1 MSVGVTHPLVVD
13 WLARLDAAARA
24 AGVPASR
31 RAELTAELGDHVAA
45 ALGGAADDVTV
56 RAALDRLGDPE
67 DVVAA
72 EQVQESVAPAVPVVP
87 VAPSAAPAGWSALEV
102 LAVLALVGG
111 GFVVPVLGPL
121 VGLALAAGSPVW
133 SRRDKRVTA
142 VLVAGPIVLWAGF
155 AVAFYLGGGSLFGL
169 EGVAFGGAPRILL
182 HPAQLL
188 LLGAFLSP
196 VTALVAGVR
205 LALRVGRRAA

>member
-1 MSVGVTHPLVVD
+1 MTHPLVVD

-24 AGVPASR
+24 AGVTASR
-31 RAELTAELGDHVAA
+31 RAELAAELGDHVAA
-45 ALGGAADDVTV
+45 ALGEAADDVTV

-72 EQVQESVAPAVPVVP
+72 EQGPDLVPP
-87 VAPSAAPAGWSALEV
+87 VAPVASAVPQAAPAGWSALEV

-133 SRRDKRVTA
+133 SRRDTRVTA
-142 VLVAGPIVLWAGF
+142 VLVAGPVVLWAGF
-155 AVAFYLGGGSLFGL
+155 AVALYLGGGSLFGL
-169 EGVAFGGAPRILL
+169 
-182 HPAQLL
+182 HPAELL
-188 LLGAFLSP
+188 LLGALLSP
-196 VTALVAGVR
+196 LTALVAGVR
-205 LALRVGRRAA
+205 LALRVGRRGA

>member
-1 MSVGVTHPLVVD
+1 MTHPLVVD
-13 WLARLDAAARA
+13 WFARLDAAALA

-31 RAELTAELGDHVAA
+31 RAELAAELGDHVAA

-72 EQVQESVAPAVPVVP
+72 EHVPVP
-87 VAPSAAPAGWSALEV
+87 VAPPASAAPASAPPVAPAGWGVLEV

-111 GFVVPVLGPL
+111 GFVVPVVAPL
-121 VGLALAAGSPVW
+121 AGLALAAGSRAW

-142 VLVAGPIVLWAGF
+142 VLVVGPLALWVVLAA
-155 AVAFYLGGGSLFGL
+155 AVYLGGGSLFGL
-169 EGVAFGGAPRILL
+169 EGLAFGDGGSVLL
-182 HPAQLL
+182 HPAELV
-188 LLGAFLSP
+188 LLGAALSP
-196 VTALVAGVR
+196 LTALVAGVR
-205 LALRVGRRAA
+205 LALRVGRRSA